1 MYIHQSQTPH
11 LSPLAIISSFS
22 KSVLI
27 SVFAT
32 HHPSW
37 TDIHILFNVILT
49 GDEKRMVIDK
59 ARKSAYQFHLT
70 HPNGA
75 PEAHLTV
82 PTTQPNWGPREGGMS
97 LLEHY
102 SQCISPGFERV

>member
-1 MYIHQSQTPH
+1 MSILKYSSVYTSIPNSLIILSPH
-11 LSPLAIISSFS
+11 LSLLAITSSFS

-27 SVFAT
+27 YVFAT

-37 TDIHILFNVILT
+37 TDIHILLNVILT

-59 ARKSAYQFHLT
+59 ARESAYQLRLT

-82 PTTQPNWGPREGGMS
+82 PTTEPNWGPMREGCP
-97 LLEHY
+97 Y
-102 SQCISPGFERV
+102 